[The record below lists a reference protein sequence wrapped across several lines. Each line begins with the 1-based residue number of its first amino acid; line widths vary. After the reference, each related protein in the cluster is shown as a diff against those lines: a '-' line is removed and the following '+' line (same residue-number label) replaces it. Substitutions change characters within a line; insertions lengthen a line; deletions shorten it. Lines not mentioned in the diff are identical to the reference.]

1 MDAGALDLLHDA
13 GHEVIGAVADG
24 VDLDTSVPMM
34 YLSISTGWLMS
45 TCLVMTPMY
54 SMTSAEL

>member
-1 MDAGALDLLHDA
+1 MHARALDLLHDA

-24 VDLDTSVPMM
+24 VDLALGTQM

-45 TCLVMTPMY
+45 TCFVITPMY